1 LTDESKR
8 DTLQENREKHSLPT
22 SHHGNPMTTPVLP
35 TTPNT
40 QATPMTDKMTLSS
53 FLRLF
58 DAPSDAIDYILEAH
72 DAGNVET
79 TEYTLPYYTYNRLA
93 NPPRFISY
101 ACSTQIHSYEVA
113 ITGLS
118 LTMVIEFPMGDSDA
132 IHIFSKYLQHALSD
146 AWGGFEHEEINI
158 SNPDDLECS
167 ALALQHETNLNRV
180 FGIREFITKCDPTYI
195 TDAQFERNCRD
206 LVDLIDEN
214 EAITERIQHINDVQ
228 YISQLA

>member
-1 LTDESKR
+1 
-8 DTLQENREKHSLPT
+8 
-22 SHHGNPMTTPVLP
+22 MTTPVLP

-40 QATPMTDKMTLSS
+40 QATTMTDKMTLSS

-58 DAPSDAIDYILEAH
+58 DTPTDAIDYILEAH
-72 DAGNVET
+72 DAGKVET
-79 TEYTLPYYTYNRLA
+79 TEYTIPYYTFNRLA
-93 NPPRFISY
+93 NPPRFIAYSDH
-101 ACSTQIHSYEVA
+101 APQTHSYEVA

-132 IHIFSKYLQHALSD
+132 IHIFSKHLQHALSD
-146 AWGGFEHEEINI
+146 GYGAFECEEINI

-167 ALALQHETNLNRV
+167 ALALQRELNINRV

-206 LVDLIDEN
+206 LVDLLDEN
-214 EAITERIQHINDVQ
+214 KAITERIQYINDAQ

>member
-1 LTDESKR
+1 
-8 DTLQENREKHSLPT
+8 
-22 SHHGNPMTTPVLP
+22 MTTQ
-35 TTPNT
+35 TTQSTPNA
-40 QATPMTDKMTLSS
+40 QATTMTDKMNLSS

-58 DAPSDAIDYILEAH
+58 DTPTDAIDYILKAH
-72 DAGNVET
+72 DDGKVET

-146 AWGGFEHEEINI
+146 AWGGFECEEVNI

-180 FGIREFITKCDPTYI
+180 FDIRETMTQFGMCD
-195 TDAQFERNCRD
+195 DAQFERNCRD
-206 LVDLIDEN
+206 LVDLLDEN
-214 EAITERIQHINDVQ
+214 KAITERIQHINDLG

>member
-1 LTDESKR
+1 
-8 DTLQENREKHSLPT
+8 
-22 SHHGNPMTTPVLP
+22 MTTQ
-35 TTPNT
+35 TTQSTPNA
-40 QATPMTDKMTLSS
+40 QATTMTDKMNLES

-58 DAPSDAIDYILEAH
+58 DAPSDAIDYILKAH

-79 TEYTLPYYTYNRLA
+79 TEYTLPYYTYNRLVT
-93 NPPRFISY
+93 PPRFIAYSDH
-101 ACSTQIHSYEVA
+101 APQTHSYEVA
-113 ITGLS
+113 IISDS

-146 AWGGFEHEEINI
+146 GYGAFECEEINI

-167 ALALQHETNLNRV
+167 ALALQREVNINRI

-214 EAITERIQHINDVQ
+214 EAITERIQYINMV
-228 YISQLA
+228 A

>member
-1 LTDESKR
+1 
-8 DTLQENREKHSLPT
+8 
-22 SHHGNPMTTPVLP
+22 MTTQ
-35 TTPNT
+35 TTQSTPNA
-40 QATPMTDKMTLSS
+40 QATTMTDKMTLAS

-58 DAPSDAIDYILEAH
+58 DAPSDAIDYILKAH

-79 TEYTLPYYTYNRLA
+79 TEYTLPYYTYNRLVT
-93 NPPRFISY
+93 PPRFIAYSDH
-101 ACSTQIHSYEVA
+101 APQTHSYEVA

-146 AWGGFEHEEINI
+146 GYGAFECEEINI

-167 ALALQHETNLNRV
+167 ALALQRELNINRV

>member
-1 LTDESKR
+1 
-8 DTLQENREKHSLPT
+8 
-22 SHHGNPMTTPVLP
+22 MTTPVLP

-40 QATPMTDKMTLSS
+40 QATTMTDKMTLSS

-58 DAPSDAIDYILEAH
+58 DAPYDARDYILEAH

-79 TEYTLPYYTYNRLA
+79 TEYTIPYYTFNRLLT
-93 NPPRFISY
+93 PPRFIAYSDH
-101 ACSTQIHSYEVA
+101 APQTHSYEVA

-118 LTMVIEFPMGDSDA
+118 LTMVIEFPMGDTVA
-132 IHIFSKYLQHALSD
+132 IDWFNKNLQHALSD
-146 AWGGFEHEEINI
+146 GYGEFEREEINI
-158 SNPDDLECS
+158 TDPDDLECS
-167 ALALQHETNLNRV
+167 ALALQREVNIGRV

-206 LVDLIDEN
+206 LVDLLDEN
-214 EAITERIQHINDVQ
+214 KAITDRIQYINDAQ